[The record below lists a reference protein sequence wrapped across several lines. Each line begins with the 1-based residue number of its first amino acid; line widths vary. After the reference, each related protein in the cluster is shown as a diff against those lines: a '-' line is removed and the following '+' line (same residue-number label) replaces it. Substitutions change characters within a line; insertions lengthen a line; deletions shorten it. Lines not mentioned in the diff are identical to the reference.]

1 MRYMSMLI
9 VMTAMVFM
17 LAGSARGDNGPRGND
32 HSNNYGY
39 NNGYNHYN
47 PPPPPPK
54 PSKSCACDSHGNL
67 IDKNC
72 GKGSDSNL
80 P

>member
-9 VMTAMVFM
+9 VMTAMVFV
-17 LAGSARGDNGPRGND
+17 LAGSARGDNGPGGN
-32 HSNNYGY
+32 GPGG
-39 NNGYNHYN
+39 NGYNHYY

-54 PSKSCACDSHGNL
+54 PSKSCACDSHGNP